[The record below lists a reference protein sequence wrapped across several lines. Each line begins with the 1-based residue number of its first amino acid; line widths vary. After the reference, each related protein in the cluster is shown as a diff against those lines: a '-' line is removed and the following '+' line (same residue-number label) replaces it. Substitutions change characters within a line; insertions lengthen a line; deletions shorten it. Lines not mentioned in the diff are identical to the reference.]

1 MSFDQILSVAG
12 KPGLFRIVSQSKTTI
27 IVESLIDKKRIPVDI
42 RKQISSLKDIAMY
55 TYTKEVPL
63 EDVMRMMKKS
73 FEGKVFETAGRSAQ
87 EIRAAVTSVLPEL
100 NQEKV
105 YDSDLKKLVQWY
117 NLLVQNELISDEAEE
132 AGEESTEDAEN
143 A

>member
-27 IVESLIDKKRIPVDI
+27 IVESLIDKKRIAVDI

-63 EDVMRMMKKS
+63 EDVMRMMKNS
-73 FEGKVFETAGRSAQ
+73 FEGKVFETAGRTAQ
-87 EIRAAVTSVLPEL
+87 EIRAAVTAVLPEL

-117 NLLVQNELISDEAEE
+117 NLLVQNGLISDEAK
-132 AGEESTEDAEN
+132 AEDATEEEEN